1 MPISKRNRRGVLLL
15 SAILLVIIYSPR
27 ILAGL
32 TKNKHLKYSIE
43 ELDLVEK
50 EVLESRTIKK
60 NSTIN
65 SKRSRFVRPKKKFD
79 PNCYTK
85 SEWISLGLSEKQ
97 ADVVLRF
104 TEHGVDSNDDL
115 QKIFV
120 ISDELFELIKD
131 STYYPSKI
139 DRQGELN
146 SKEQLV
152 TIDKFIVDLNTA
164 TNEELIKL
172 VGIGDYYAEK
182 IIEYRNRLG
191 GYNRPEQ
198 LLDLWKFTPEK
209 LEKIREQIVISGNVH
224 KLNINLINY
233 DDLVKHPYI
242 TGKIANS
249 IVKMREQRKV
259 YKKMEELLDSKLIDR
274 ELFDK
279 LKPYLKI

>member
-50 EVLESRTIKK
+50 EVLESRTTKK

-85 SEWISLGLSEKQ
+85 SEWIRLGLSEKQ

-209 LEKIREQIVISGNVH
+209 LEKIREQIVISGNVR

>member
-50 EVLESRTIKK
+50 EVLESRTTKK

-209 LEKIREQIVISGNVH
+209 LEKIREQIVISGNVR

-242 TGKIANS
+242 TVKIANS
-249 IVKMREQRKV
+249 IVKMREQRKG

>member
-1 MPISKRNRRGVLLL
+1 VPISKRNRRGVLLL

-50 EVLESRTIKK
+50 EVLESRTTKK

-209 LEKIREQIVISGNVH
+209 LEKIREQIVISGNVR

-242 TGKIANS
+242 TVKIANS
-249 IVKMREQRKV
+249 IVKMREQRKG

>member
-50 EVLESRTIKK
+50 EVLESRTTKK

-209 LEKIREQIVISGNVH
+209 LEKIKEQIVISGNVR

>member
-50 EVLESRTIKK
+50 EVLESRTTKK
-60 NSTIN
+60 NLTIN
-65 SKRSRFVRPKKKFD
+65 SKKSRFVRPKKKFD

-131 STYYPSKI
+131 STYYPSEI

-209 LEKIREQIVISGNVH
+209 LEKIREQIVISGNVR

>member
-50 EVLESRTIKK
+50 EVLESRTTKK

-65 SKRSRFVRPKKKFD
+65 SKSSRFVRPKKKFD

-209 LEKIREQIVISGNVH
+209 LEKIKEQIVISGNVR

>member
-50 EVLESRTIKK
+50 EVLESRTTKK

-209 LEKIREQIVISGNVH
+209 LEKIREQIVITGNVR

>member
-50 EVLESRTIKK
+50 EVLASRTTKK
-60 NSTIN
+60 TSTIN

-209 LEKIREQIVISGNVH
+209 LEKIREQIVISGNVR

-242 TGKIANS
+242 TGNIANS

>member
-50 EVLESRTIKK
+50 EVLESRTTKK

-85 SEWISLGLSEKQ
+85 SEWIRLGLSEKQ

-131 STYYPSKI
+131 STHYPSEI

-209 LEKIREQIVISGNVH
+209 LEKIREQIVISGNVR

>member
-1 MPISKRNRRGVLLL
+1 VPISKRNRRGVLLL

-50 EVLESRTIKK
+50 EVLESRTTKK
-60 NSTIN
+60 NLTIN
-65 SKRSRFVRPKKKFD
+65 SKKSRFVRPKKKFD

-209 LEKIREQIVISGNVH
+209 LEKIREQIVISGNVR

>member
-50 EVLESRTIKK
+50 EVLESRTTKK

-209 LEKIREQIVISGNVH
+209 LEKIREQLVISGNVR

>member
-50 EVLESRTIKK
+50 EVLESRTTKK

-152 TIDKFIVDLNTA
+152 SIDKFIVDLNTA

-209 LEKIREQIVISGNVH
+209 LEKIREQIVISGNVR

-242 TGKIANS
+242 TVKIANS
-249 IVKMREQRKV
+249 IVKMREQRKG

>member
-50 EVLESRTIKK
+50 EVLESRTTKK

-209 LEKIREQIVISGNVH
+209 LEKIREQIVISGNVR

>member
-50 EVLESRTIKK
+50 EVLESRTTKK
-60 NSTIN
+60 NLTIN
-65 SKRSRFVRPKKKFD
+65 SKKSRFVRPKKKFD

-209 LEKIREQIVISGNVH
+209 LEKIREQIVISGNVR

>member
-1 MPISKRNRRGVLLL
+1 VPISKRNRRGVLLL

-50 EVLESRTIKK
+50 EVLESRTTKK

-85 SEWISLGLSEKQ
+85 SEWIRLGLSEKQ

-209 LEKIREQIVISGNVH
+209 LEKIREQIVISGNVR

>member
-50 EVLESRTIKK
+50 EVLESRTTKK

-65 SKRSRFVRPKKKFD
+65 SKSSRFVRPKKKFD

-209 LEKIREQIVISGNVH
+209 LEKIREQIVITGNVR

>member
-32 TKNKHLKYSIE
+32 IKNKHLKYSIE

-50 EVLESRTIKK
+50 EVLASRTTKK
-60 NSTIN
+60 TSTIN

-209 LEKIREQIVISGNVH
+209 LEKIREQIVISGNVR